1 MLRFISHCP
10 LRFALICA
18 VLMLIPFASE
28 GRNTRYC
35 DSLIKSG
42 VDKMFDRQ
50 YLPAMADLTKARQIA
65 QSANWYKQQF
75 LATNNIGLTY
85 FKMLDYG
92 NAVAEFL
99 TAYELA
105 ISNKAPVDEMTV
117 LNNIAIVY
125 IRDNNLSQA
134 QEYFLKSYRIA
145 VQQKIPSRI
154 GLYASNLA
162 QLNLEMNN
170 LEAAENY
177 VNIALPNLAGEPN
190 VLLNAN
196 IVKSM
201 LLLKYGKVDEAI
213 QSSILLLEEA
223 KLSGYREEAT
233 EINIL
238 LAKAYGKMGQWRKAG
253 FYAQNALQDCGDN
266 ELKIKIYQE
275 LAHIAVNTFDISHA
289 VAAKDSVIALTNAIN
304 RNKNKE
310 LLDNSKLRFELSSS
324 QHALEISQT
333 RAQNQKIIYTII
345 LLLLIPVI
353 LVLVWALHKKSL
365 LAKQKR
371 TIAENH
377 LRIIDLELE
386 KEKIQTS
393 LLSNQIK
400 EKELLTQLEMEKQK
414 EEEARLYRE
423 IELKNKQ
430 LSEKILFQSTRN
442 ELIEEIIR
450 TIPTLPN
457 MEHNETLIK
466 VIHELKIH
474 LKEDTKWEEFAAH
487 FENVNNEFIKAL
499 RDKHADLNANDI
511 RFLSFVYLNTSNKE
525 IAALLNITP
534 EGCRK
539 RKERITAKLNLDA
552 GTSLFGYLSKL

>member
-1 MLRFISHCP
+1 MLVWALLLLVFCQAEARDTRF
-10 LRFALICA
+10 
-18 VLMLIPFASE
+18 
-28 GRNTRYC
+28 C

-42 VDKMFDRQ
+42 IDKMMSQQ
-50 YLPAMADLTKARQIA
+50 YVPAMEDLTKARLMA
-65 QSANWYKQQF
+65 QSGKWYKQEF
-75 LATNNIGLTY
+75 LSTNNIGLTY

-105 ISNKAPVDEMTV
+105 ISNQAPVDEMTV

-125 IRDNNLSQA
+125 IRDNNLSKA
-134 QEYFLKSYRIA
+134 QDYFLKSYRIA

-162 QLNLEMNN
+162 QLNLEMHN
-170 LEAAENY
+170 LDAAEAY
-177 VNIALPNLAGEPN
+177 VNVAMPNLYGDPK
-190 VLLNAN
+190 VLLNAY

-201 LLLKYGKVDEAI
+201 LLLEHGKIQEAI
-213 QSSILLLEEA
+213 QNCIQLLEEA
-223 KLSGYREEAT
+223 KHSGYREETT
-233 EINIL
+233 ELNIL
-238 LAKAYGKMGQWRKAG
+238 LSKAYGKAGQWSRAG
-253 FYAQNALQDCGDN
+253 FYAQDALHNCSDN
-266 ELKIKIYQE
+266 ELRIKIYQQ
-275 LAHIAVNTFDISHA
+275 LADIAVNTFNIGEA

-304 RNKNKE
+304 KNKNKE
-310 LLDNSKLRFELSSS
+310 LLENSKLRFELSASN
-324 QHALEISQT
+324 HALEISQT
-333 RAQNQKIIYTII
+333 RAQNQKVIYTII
-345 LLLLIPVI
+345 LLLLFPVI

-377 LRIIDLELE
+377 LQIIDLELE

-393 LLSNQIK
+393 LLLNQMK
-400 EKELLTQLEMEKQK
+400 EKELLTQLEKEKQK
-414 EEEARLYRE
+414 EAEARLYRE

-457 MEHNETLIK
+457 MGYNETLIK
-466 VIHELKIH
+466 AIHGLKIH
-474 LKEDTKWEEFAAH
+474 LKEDTKWEDFSAH

-499 RDKHADLNANDI
+499 RDRHPDLNANDI

-552 GTSLFGYLSKL
+552 EISLFGYLSKL